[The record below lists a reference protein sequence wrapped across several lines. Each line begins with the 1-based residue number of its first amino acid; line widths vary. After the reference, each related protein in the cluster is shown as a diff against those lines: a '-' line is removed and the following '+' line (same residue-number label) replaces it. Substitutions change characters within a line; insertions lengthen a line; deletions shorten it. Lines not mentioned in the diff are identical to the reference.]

1 MARHYRAVLIVAL
14 FFVSITT
21 THAADT
27 KKSAPAKAAASSPA
41 PVKVT
46 SVEGITEY
54 KLSNGLRV
62 LLFPDQ
68 TKPTVTVNLTYT
80 VGSRHEGYGETGMAH
95 LLEHLM
101 FKGTPTHK
109 VIPQEMKAHGATY
122 NASTWFDRTNYFEV
136 LPATEENLKFAL
148 GVEADRMVHS
158 FIAQKDL
165 DSEMTVVRNE
175 FEANENDPANILE
188 ERVLSTAYLWHNYG
202 HSTIGSREDIERVP
216 IDRLQAFY
224 KYYYQPDNAVLLIA
238 GKFDEAKALT
248 QVTSAFGSI
257 PKPTRKLQQTYT
269 MEPVQDGERFVTLR
283 RVGDVQALCMVYH
296 VPATAHPDYAAV
308 QVMARILSD
317 TPSGRLYK
325 ALVETKKVTAIGSY
339 LPEVHDAAF
348 LAIEASVRQEQSID
362 DARDTMTA
370 TIDAF
375 RTSPVSKE
383 EVDRA
388 RTALLKN
395 IELTLNAPDRVGLAM
410 SELIGAGDW
419 RLFFINR
426 DNLRKVTPE
435 DVQRVAAAYLK
446 PSNRTVGQFIPD
458 AKPDRSVIPATP
470 QMASLV
476 DSYKGDAPIAA
487 GEAFDPS
494 PSNIESRT
502 TRVTLPSGLQVAL
515 LPKKTRGNTVVA
527 NLTIRFGDEKSLMNR
542 ATVAQATGALLQRGT
557 TKHTRQQLKDEFD
570 RLKARVN
577 VSASPTS
584 VLVNVETIRENLPA
598 VLALVAEILESPSFP
613 QSELDTW
620 KQENLTSVEE
630 QRTDPQAVAQ
640 TAFSRHMN
648 DYPKGDVRYVSTP
661 EEDIAAL
668 NALTL
673 DDVKSFYKSFL
684 GASTGE
690 LAVVGDFDP
699 KEVTAQATELL
710 GNWKSPSTF
719 TRIPRLYQ
727 DIAPVNQSF
736 ETPDKA
742 NALFIAG
749 LNLETRDDAPD
760 YPALVIANSVLG
772 GGGLYSRLG
781 SRIRQKEGLSY
792 GVGSG
797 VNVSSFDK
805 VGTFTTFAIY
815 APQNAVK
822 LETAFREEIARALK
836 DGFTQQEVDEAKKG
850 FLESRKVQRA
860 QDATLARTLA
870 TELFAKRTM
879 KWDEQF
885 EQKVASLT
893 LDEVNAALRK
903 WIDPSKITIVKAGDF
918 AKATAAAAPVK

>member
-1 MARHYRAVLIVAL
+1 MPRHSRMVLLLSL
-14 FFVSITT
+14 FLVVFPTYGVE
-21 THAADT
+21 
-27 KKSAPAKAAASSPA
+27 KKTSVPAKSSTASAAPLR
-41 PVKVT
+41 VT

-54 KLSNGLRV
+54 RLANGLRV

-101 FKGTPTHK
+101 FKGTPLHK
-109 VIPQEMKAHGATY
+109 VIPQELKAHGANY

-136 LPATEENLKFAL
+136 LPANEDNLKFAL
-148 GVEADRMVHS
+148 GLEADRMIHS

-175 FEANENDPANILE
+175 FEAGENDPANILE
-188 ERVLSTAYLWHNYG
+188 ERVISTAYLWHNYG

-224 KYYYQPDNAVLLIA
+224 RNYYQPDNAVLLIA
-238 GKFDEAKALT
+238 GKFDESKALS
-248 QVTSAFGSI
+248 QVTFAFGAI
-257 PKPTRKLQQTYT
+257 PRPARKLQQTYT
-269 MEPVQDGERFVTLR
+269 VEPAQDGERSVTLR
-283 RVGDVQALCMVYH
+283 RVGDVQALCMLYH

-308 QVMARILSD
+308 QILAHILAD

-325 ALVETKKVTAIGSY
+325 ALVETKKATDVGSD
-339 LPEVHDAAF
+339 LLEMHDPAF
-348 LAIEASVRQEQSID
+348 LVFQASVRQEQPLD
-362 DARDTMTA
+362 AARDAMSS
-370 TIDAF
+370 TIDTV

-426 DNLRKVTPE
+426 DNLRKVTPD

-446 PSNRTVGQFIPD
+446 PSNRTLGEFIPD
-458 AKPDRSVIPATP
+458 PKPDRSQIPPTP
-470 QMASLV
+470 QIAALV
-476 DSYKGDAPIAA
+476 EGYKGDPPIAA
-487 GEAFDPS
+487 GEAFDPA
-494 PSNIESRT
+494 PANIESRT
-502 TRVTLPSGLQVAL
+502 SRSTLASGLQLAL
-515 LPKKTRGNTVVA
+515 LPKKTRGNTVVV
-527 NLTIRFGDEKSLMNR
+527 NLTVRFGDETSLMNR
-542 ATVAQATGALLQRGT
+542 SIVAQATGDMLQRGT

-570 RLKARVN
+570 RLKARIN
-577 VSASPTS
+577 SSS
-584 VLVNVETIRENLPA
+584 LPA
-598 VLALVAEILESPSFP
+598 SVNITAETTRDNLAAVMALIGETLESPSFP

-620 KQENLTSVEE
+620 KQETLAAAEE
-630 QRTDPQAVAQ
+630 RRTDPQAVAQ
-640 TAFSRHMN
+640 TAFGRHLN

-661 EEDIAAL
+661 QEDIAAI
-668 NALTL
+668 NALSL
-673 DDVKSFYKSFL
+673 DDVTKFYKSFL
-684 GASTGE
+684 GASAGE

-699 KEVTAQATELL
+699 KTLSAQASELF
-710 GNWKSPSTF
+710 GNWKNGAAF
-719 TRIPRLYQ
+719 TRVPKIYQ
-727 DIAPVNQSF
+727 DAAPVSQSF

-742 NALFIAG
+742 NALFLAG
-749 LNLETRDDAPD
+749 FNLNLRDDDPT
-760 YPALVIANSVLG
+760 YPALVVANSILG

-781 SRIRQKEGLSY
+781 SRIRQKDGLSY
-792 GVGSG
+792 GVGSFM
-797 VNVSSFDK
+797 NVGPLDK
-805 VGTFTTFAIY
+805 AGTFTTFAIY
-815 APQNAVK
+815 APQNASR
-822 LETAFREEIARALK
+822 LETAFHEEIARALK

-850 FLESRKVQRA
+850 YLESRKVQRA

-870 TELFAKRTM
+870 TELFIHRTM
-879 KWDEQF
+879 QWDAQF
-885 EQKVASLT
+885 EQKVAALT

-903 WIDPSKITIVKAGDF
+903 WIDPARITIIKAGDF
-918 AKATAAAAPVK
+918 AKAAAAPPAK

>member
-1 MARHYRAVLIVAL
+1 MIKNHRAILLPLLFVAL
-14 FFVSITT
+14 
-21 THAADT
+21 AAFGAE
-27 KKSAPAKAAASSPA
+27 KKASAPAKSTASA

-54 KLSNGLRV
+54 RLSNGLRV
-62 LLFPDQ
+62 LLFPDP
-68 TKPTVTVNLTYT
+68 TKPTVTVNITYT

-95 LLEHLM
+95 LLEHM
-101 FKGTPTHK
+101 SFKGTPTHK
-109 VIPQEMKAHGATY
+109 VIPQEMKAHGANY

-136 LPATEENLKFAL
+136 LPANEANLKFAL
-148 GVEADRMVHS
+148 DLEADRMIHS
-158 FIAQKDL
+158 FIAKKDL

-175 FEANENDPANILE
+175 FEAGENDPANILE

-224 KYYYQPDNAVLLIA
+224 KNYYQPDNAVLLIA
-238 GKFDEAKALT
+238 GKFDEAKALS
-248 QVTSAFGSI
+248 QVTSAFGPI
-257 PKPTRKLQQTYT
+257 PKPTRKLQPTYT
-269 MEPVQDGERFVTLR
+269 TEPVQDGERSVTLR
-283 RVGDVQALCMVYH
+283 RVGDVQSVCMLYH

-308 QVMARILSD
+308 QILARILAD

-325 ALVETKKVTAIGSY
+325 ALVETKKATDVGSD
-339 LPEVHDAAF
+339 LLEMHDPAF
-348 LAIEASVRQEQSID
+348 LAFQASVRQEQSLD
-362 DARDTMTA
+362 AARDAMSA
-370 TIDAF
+370 TIEALK
-375 RTSPVSKE
+375 TTPVSKE

-426 DNLRKVTPE
+426 DNLRNVTPE

-446 PSNRTVGQFIPD
+446 RSNLTIGEFIPD
-458 AKPDRSVIPATP
+458 PKPDRATIPATP
-470 QMASLV
+470 SIASLV
-476 DSYKGDAPIAA
+476 DNYKGDPPIAA

-494 PSNIESRT
+494 PANIESRT
-502 TRVTLPSGLQVAL
+502 TRATLPSGLQLAL
-515 LPKKTRGNTVVA
+515 LTKKNRGNTVVA
-527 NLTIRFGDEKSLMNR
+527 NFTVRFGDEKSLMNLD
-542 ATVAQATGALLQRGT
+542 AVAQATGEMLQRGT

-577 VSASPTS
+577 VTASHTS
-584 VLVNVETIRENLPA
+584 VNVTAETTRDNLPA
-598 VLALVAEILESPSFP
+598 VMDLIAEVLQSPSFP

-620 KQENLTSVEE
+620 KQESLAQAES

-640 TAFSRHMN
+640 TAFGRHLN
-648 DYPKGDVRYVSTP
+648 DYPKGDVRYVTTP
-661 EEDIAAL
+661 QEDIASI
-668 NALTL
+668 NAVTL
-673 DDVKSFYKSFL
+673 DDIKNFYKSFL
-684 GASTGE
+684 GASVGE
-690 LAVVGDFDP
+690 LAVVGDFDA
-699 KEVTAQATELL
+699 KALTAQTTQLF
-710 GNWKSPSTF
+710 GNWKSTSNF
-719 TRIPRLYQ
+719 TRVQRLYQ
-727 DIAPVNQSF
+727 DIAPVSQSF

-742 NALFIAG
+742 NALFLAG
-749 LNLETRDDAPD
+749 FNLNIRDDDPD
-760 YPALVIANSVLG
+760 YPALVIANSILG

-792 GVGSG
+792 GVGSFM
-797 VNVSSFDK
+797 NVSSLDK
-805 VGTFTTFAIY
+805 AGTFTTFAIY
-815 APQNAVK
+815 APQNAAR
-822 LETAFREEIARALK
+822 LETAFHEEITRALK

-850 FLESRKVQRA
+850 YLESRKVQRA
-860 QDATLARTLA
+860 QDAGLARTLGN
-870 TELFAKRTM
+870 ELYFHRTM
-879 KWDEQF
+879 QWDAQY

-918 AKATAAAAPVK
+918 AKGSAPAK

>member
-1 MARHYRAVLIVAL
+1 MTRNYRAILLPLLLFVAGA
-14 FFVSITT
+14 S
-21 THAADT
+21 HGET
-27 KKSAPAKAAASSPA
+27 KAKPAASATA

-54 KLSNGLRV
+54 RLSNGLRV
-62 LLFPDQ
+62 LLFPDA
-68 TKPTVTVNLTYT
+68 TKATVTVNLTYT

-95 LLEHLM
+95 LLEHM
-101 FKGTPTHK
+101 AFKGTPTHK
-109 VIPQEMKAHGATY
+109 IIPQEMKAHGANY

-136 LPATEENLKFAL
+136 LPATEANLKFAL
-148 GVEADRMVHS
+148 DLEADRMINS
-158 FIAQKDL
+158 FIAKKDL

-175 FEANENDPANILE
+175 FEAGENDPANILE

-224 KYYYQPDNAVLLIA
+224 RNYYQPDNAVLLIA
-238 GKFDEAKALT
+238 GKFDEAKALA
-248 QVTSAFGSI
+248 QVNSAFGSI
-257 PKPTRKLQQTYT
+257 PRPTRKLQPTYT
-269 MEPVQDGERFVTLR
+269 VEPVQDGERSVILR
-283 RVGDVQALCMVYH
+283 RVGDVQSVCMVYH

-308 QVMARILSD
+308 QVLARILAD

-325 ALVETKKVTAIGSY
+325 ALVETKKATDVGSD
-339 LPEVHDAAF
+339 LLEMHDPAF
-348 LAIEASVRQEQSID
+348 LAFQSSVRQEQSLD
-362 DARDTMTA
+362 AARDTMSA
-370 TIDAF
+370 TIEALK
-375 RTSPVSKE
+375 TTPVSKE

-388 RTALLKN
+388 KTALLKN
-395 IELTLNAPDRVGLAM
+395 IELALNAPDRVGLAM

-446 PSNRTVGQFIPD
+446 PSNRTVGEFIPD
-458 AKPDRSVIPATP
+458 AKPDRTQIPPTP
-470 QMASLV
+470 SIASLV
-476 DSYKGDAPIAA
+476 DNYKGDAPVAA
-487 GEAFDPS
+487 GEAFDAS
-494 PSNIESRT
+494 PANIESRT
-502 TRVTLPSGLQVAL
+502 TRSVLPSGLQLAL
-515 LPKKTRGNTVVA
+515 LPKKTRGNSVVA
-527 NLTIRFGDEKSLMNR
+527 NLTIRFGDEKSLMNLGDT
-542 ATVAQATGALLQRGT
+542 AEAMGEMLQRGT

-577 VSASPTS
+577 VQAAPASVS
-584 VLVNVETIRENLPA
+584 VNVETTHDNLPA
-598 VLALVAEILESPSFP
+598 VMALVAEILTSPSFP

-620 KQENLTSVEE
+620 KQEMLTRVEE

-661 EEDIAAL
+661 EEDIATV

-673 DDVKSFYKSFL
+673 ENIKSFYKSFI
-684 GASTGE
+684 GASAGE

-699 KEVTAQATELL
+699 KALTAQATELF
-710 GNWKSPSTF
+710 GNWKSSTAF
-719 TRIPRLYQ
+719 TRVPRLYQ
-727 DIAPVNQSF
+727 DIAPVNKSF

-742 NALFIAG
+742 NALFLAG
-749 LNLETRDDAPD
+749 FNLSLRDDDPG
-760 YPALVIANSVLG
+760 YPALVIANSILG

-792 GVGSG
+792 GVGSFM
-797 VNVSSFDK
+797 NVSSFDK
-805 VGTFTTFAIY
+805 AGNFTTFAIY
-815 APQNAVK
+815 APQNAAK

-850 FLESRKVQRA
+850 YLESRKVQRA
-860 QDATLARTLA
+860 QDAALARALA
-870 TELFAKRTM
+870 SELYAHRTM
-879 KWDEQF
+879 QWDAQF
-885 EQKVASLT
+885 EQKVAGLT

-903 WIDPSKITIVKAGDF
+903 WIDPAKITIIKAGDF
-918 AKATAAAAPVK
+918 AKAGTAAPLK